1 MLNLNAFEY
10 NWQIKKNSLRYFDEC
25 IIKLVDFG
33 ISRYYNNPNIDK
45 FLEHSFIDNLYEN
58 KLSSEVGTIL
68 FTVPEIINGESYNYK
83 IDLYSLGVTLYYLIF
98 NEYPY

>member
-1 MLNLNAFEY
+1 MKIILWIEIINFKFLFLKFE
-10 NWQIKKNSLRYFDEC
+10 NDEC

-58 KLSSEVGTIL
+58 KL
-68 FTVPEIINGESYNYK
+68 
-83 IDLYSLGVTLYYLIF
+83 
-98 NEYPY
+98 